1 VRTTRLRVRL
11 EDVEPTVLRIVD
23 LPAASTGDD
32 VHHALQAV
40 LGWRDTHL
48 FELQVGD
55 VRYGAPDTDVPD
67 VLDARTVRL
76 GDMPAAFTYDYDFG
90 DNWSAAVDVLGPGG
104 EEPGLVYGEGDEP
117 EDDLGGAHGYLEAL
131 AAGALRPYDAAR
143 IGERLRRVLG
153 RVPAGLQL
161 VLDTIADGVKV
172 TPQGRL
178 PQAVVREVQAQRP
191 EWHWAGDLEDE
202 PRPAHREDDLRPL
215 VDLHDFVLETRLAR
229 HHDGLLIA
237 TKAAADPVE
246 VLRRT
251 RAAFSPDTFVGQVVH
266 YTVALLLAEG
276 PRDFEDLAAD
286 LYAAVGRE
294 WGVDGRPLTPDDM
307 AMVLG
312 QNVNLL
318 RGLGQVEND
327 GSLLDRRW
335 RAGPEAGWWLA
346 RTGLFVAEGP

>member
-11 EDVEPTVLRIVD
+11 EDVEPAVLRIVD
-23 LPAASTGDD
+23 VPATSTVDD
-32 VHHALQAV
+32 VHHVLQAV

-48 FELQVGD
+48 YEVQVGD
-55 VRYGAPDTDVPD
+55 ARYGTFDGEDPD
-67 VLDARTVRL
+67 VVDGRTVRL
-76 GDMPAAFTYDYDFG
+76 RDLPPSFTYDYDFG
-90 DNWSAAVDVLGPGG
+90 DGWSAAVEVLGPGG
-104 EEPGLVYGEGDEP
+104 DEPGLAYGEGDEP
-117 EDDLGGAHGYLEAL
+117 EDDIGGAHGYREAE
-131 AAGALRPYDAAR
+131 AAGALRPFDAAR
-143 IGERLRRVLG
+143 IGERVRRVLG

-161 VLDTIADGVKV
+161 VLDTIGDGVEV

-178 PQAVVREVQAQRP
+178 PQAVVREIQGHRP
-191 EWHWAGDLEDE
+191 EWYWAGDLEGE
-202 PRPAHREDDLRPL
+202 RRPARREDDLRPL

-229 HHDGLLIA
+229 HRNGVLVL
-237 TKAAADPVE
+237 TKAAADPAE

-286 LYAAVGRE
+286 LHAAVGRE
-294 WGVDGRPLTPDDM
+294 WGVDGRPLTEDDM
-307 AMVLG
+307 SMVLA
-312 QNVNLL
+312 QNGNLL

-327 GSLLDRRW
+327 GSALDRRW

-346 RTGLFVAEGP
+346 RTGLLVPERS